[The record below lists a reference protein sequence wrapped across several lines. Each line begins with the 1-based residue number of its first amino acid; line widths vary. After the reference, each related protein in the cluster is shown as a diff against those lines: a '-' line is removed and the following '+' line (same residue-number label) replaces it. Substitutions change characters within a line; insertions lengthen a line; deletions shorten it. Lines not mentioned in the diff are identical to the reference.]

1 MKRICII
8 KLGDFVEGLLQVI
21 SLGRSKDIAEWV
33 AHKLGYASCG
43 CEERKQKLNNL
54 VSCYQ
59 KTIKL

>member
-8 KLGDFVEGLLQVI
+8 KLGDWVEGILQVM
-21 SLGRSKDIAEWV
+21 SLGHSKDIAQWI
-33 AHKLGYASCG
+33 AKKLGYDSCG

-59 KTIKL
+59 KAIKL